1 MNATDGKKLVLIVDD
16 APANL
21 QMMRSILKDDF
32 KIRVATSGAKALD
45 LVKAEPHPDLI
56 LLDVMMPQ
64 MDGYEVCG
72 LLFQSE
78 LRHFARRLRGED
90 GAQFAAF
97 PLHRC

>member
-1 MNATDGKKLVLIVDD
+1 MNVTDEKKLVLIVDD

-64 MDGYEVCG
+64 MEATKSAGY
-72 LLFQSE
+72 
-78 LRHFARRLRGED
+78 
-90 GAQFAAF
+90 
-97 PLHRC
+97 